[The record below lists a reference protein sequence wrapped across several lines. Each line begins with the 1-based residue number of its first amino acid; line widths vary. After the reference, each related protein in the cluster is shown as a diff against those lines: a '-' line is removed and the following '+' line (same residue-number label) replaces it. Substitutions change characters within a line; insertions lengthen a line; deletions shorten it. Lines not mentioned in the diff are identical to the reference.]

1 MRLTWWIT
9 SSKEHIKEL
18 FRWNIRLKVSI
29 VWAVS
34 GRMSSLFLTLIVLS
48 PFVNIAQNSVRVAN
62 SCWKVITWSCY
73 KLLSVSAILT
83 LDEFNRRLTFKR
95 LCCPRS
101 AVLIWM
107 EFQSKFSVRSLQFI
121 LWGIFRHPENFIK
134 VFTLFYP
141 VQRAHDYKFQSQLQS
156 IYPSRKEFILTNSM
170 FM

>member
-29 VWAVS
+29 VWAVP

-48 PFVNIAQNSVRVAN
+48 PFVNIAQNSVRVAD